1 MIRRPPRSKRTDTLF
16 PYTTLFRSVLRTRLG
31 DQVVQAQAFDQPQR
45 LAAAAF
51 AHRLHRHDRA
61 DAEHQPEQGQPG
73 AQAAAPELLDG
84 LAPDRGQGGEQA
96 VHGLSASV
104 VSSLAASTSA
114 ASSSVASPSTVSCLP
129 ASSSPA
135 SSDRKSTR
143 LNSSH

>member
-1 MIRRPPRSKRTDTLF
+1 MTHSFPTRRSSDR
-16 PYTTLFRSVLRTRLG
+16 
-31 DQVVQAQAFDQPQR
+31 QPQR

-104 VSSLAASTSA
+104 VSSLAASTSRSEEHTSELQSLMRISYA
-114 ASSSVASPSTVSCLP
+114 GFCL
-129 ASSSPA
+129 
-135 SSDRKSTR
+135 KKKKTKHT
-143 LNSSH
+143 NT